1 LKSLQEIVE
10 TTTKPVAVYNF
21 TNHFNPITVPELGT
35 EDLNEGIGNVI
46 QNLDQTSLIKE
57 QI

>member
-1 LKSLQEIVE
+1 LNSLQEIVE
-10 TTTKPVAVYNF
+10 MTIKPVEVYNF
-21 TNHFNPITVPELGT
+21 TYHFNPITVPELGT